1 MSRRSRSTR
10 GSGVDIGR
18 AVDDEL
24 RFHLDARAAD
34 LEAAG
39 RTSDS
44 ARAQAVREFGDV
56 DEARR
61 YITAMD
67 RRTVAAAERRSTMEG
82 ILQDLRHA
90 VRRLRHVP
98 AFTIAVVL
106 TFAVGIGANAAIF
119 SVVNGVL
126 LRPLPFPDPDR
137 LYAVYSANR
146 SAGMTHASVSAVDLD
161 DWRAARRRV
170 EDIGGSL
177 YGGGDT
183 GVDLIGRG
191 APRRLSAVFITP
203 GFLSALGVTP
213 EVGRLPHEDE
223 LTRGGPDRVVLLTD
237 GFWGREFGR
246 NQAIV
251 GSTITL
257 NNEPYAVIG
266 VLPASVQFP
275 TEGADVYVP
284 FSTIPDSGIPRIRPV
299 RLLDV
304 VARARPGVTQED
316 VQAEMPTITAR
327 LASQYPH
334 DQAWGGATVAPLA
347 ETVIGPV
354 RAGLRVLFGA
364 VGFVLAMACVNVA
377 SLQLARA
384 SGQARDLAISA
395 ALGAGRARLVR
406 QILTEGLVLSVTGG
420 LVGVALAVG
429 GVEVLLGLAAGQLPR
444 ASGVHVDALVVG
456 FALVA
461 AVVAGVVASLVPAL
475 RATDVTA
482 TRALRD
488 AGRGIAG
495 AESPRLRAALVVLE
509 VAVAMMLAVGAGLM
523 ARSFMALRQVDPGF
537 RADHLIAAQFT
548 IDEARHAPLTAYYSE
563 VIDRVR
569 ALPGVLSA
577 AAVKDAPLRGNGERI
592 GFTIPTQPVPP
603 GQDPPT
609 ARVIH
614 VSDGY
619 FKTIGARLI
628 DGREFTPLDR
638 EGAPLVLI
646 VNEAFARQFLPG
658 QRAVGQRLLVG
669 RDQSIAIVGVVRDIR
684 QRSLADAVPPTTY
697 LDNLQNSRVKTTVVA
712 CTQGDPAL
720 MATALR
726 DAIWSVDS
734 AQPIA
739 DVFTF
744 EDAMSRSLATSRL
757 MTVILVT
764 FGSLGFALGVVGIYG
779 LLASLVSRRRKEIG
793 IRIALGASAR
803 AVAGMIVR
811 RGAGL
816 GLLGVMLGM
825 AAAIGLTRFISTLL
839 YGVTPLDPSTFVVT
853 AAGLL
858 AAAVVAS
865 WLPARRAARV
875 DPAKVLRTP

>member
-1 MSRRSRSTR
+1 MSRRTRSAR
-10 GSGVDIGR
+10 GSRIDISR

-24 RFHLDARAAD
+24 RSHLEARAAD

-39 RTSDS
+39 RTRHD
-44 ARAQAVREFGDV
+44 AWAQAAREFGDV

-61 YITAMD
+61 YITAID
-67 RRTVAAAERRSTMEG
+67 LRTAASAQRRSRMEG
-82 ILQDLRHA
+82 IGQDLRLA
-90 VRRLRHVP
+90 VRHLRRAP
-98 AFTIAVVL
+98 AFTTAVVL
-106 TFAVGIGANAAIF
+106 TFAIGIGANAAIF

-126 LRPLPFPDPDR
+126 LQPLPFPDPGR

-170 EDIGGSL
+170 EDIGGYL
-177 YGGGDT
+177 YADGDT

-191 APRRLSAVFITP
+191 TPRRLSAVFITA
-203 GFLSALGVTP
+203 GFLSALGMTP
-213 EVGRLPHEDE
+213 EAGRLPRDEE

-246 NQAIV
+246 DRAIV
-251 GSTITL
+251 GSTLTL
-257 NNEPYAVIG
+257 NNEPFAVIG
-266 VLPASVQFP
+266 VLPATLQFP

-299 RLLDV
+299 RLLGV
-304 VARARPGVTQED
+304 VARVRPGGTQEE
-316 VQAEMPTITAR
+316 VQAEMSAITSR
-327 LASQYPH
+327 LATQYPD
-334 DQAWGGATVAPLA
+334 DQAWGGATVVPLA
-347 ETVIGPV
+347 ETIIGPV
-354 RAGLRVLFGA
+354 RDGLLVLFGA
-364 VGFVLAMACVNVA
+364 VAFVLAMACVNVA

-384 SGQARDLAISA
+384 SSQARDLAISA
-395 ALGAGRARLVR
+395 ALGASRARLVR

-420 LVGVALAVG
+420 LMGVALAAG
-429 GVEVLLGLAAGQLPR
+429 GVAVFLRLAAGQLPR
-444 ASGVHVDALVVG
+444 ATGVHVDGLVVG

-461 AVVAGVVASLVPAL
+461 SVVAGVMASLVPAL
-475 RATDVTA
+475 RATDLTA
-482 TRALRD
+482 TRDLRD

-495 AESPRLRAALVVLE
+495 AESPRLRAALVVVQ

-523 ARSFMALRQVDPGF
+523 SRSLFALLHVDPGF
-537 RADHLIAAQFT
+537 QADHLIAAQFT
-548 IDEARHAPLTAYYSE
+548 IDQTRHAPLTRYYSE

-569 ALPGVLSA
+569 ALPGVVSA
-577 AAVKDAPLRGNGERI
+577 AAVKDAPFRGNGERI
-592 GFTIPTQPVPP
+592 GFTIPTQPMPP

-619 FKTIGARLI
+619 FRTIGARLA
-628 DGREFTPLDR
+628 DGREFTPFDR
-638 EGAPLVLI
+638 EGAPLVLV
-646 VNEAFARQFLPG
+646 VNEAFARQFFPG
-658 QRAVGQRLLVG
+658 QRAVGQHLLVG
-669 RDQSIAIVGVVRDIR
+669 RDQTITIVGVVRDIR
-684 QRSLADAVPPTTY
+684 QRSLADPVPPTTY
-697 LDNLQNSRVKTTVVA
+697 LDNLQNSRVKTTIVA
-712 CTQGDPAL
+712 RTQGDPAL

-744 EDAMSRSLATSRL
+744 DEAVSRSLATPRL
-757 MTVILVT
+757 TTVLLVA
-764 FGSLGFALGVVGIYG
+764 FGTLGFALGVVGIYG

-793 IRIALGASAR
+793 IRMALGGSSST
-803 AVAGMIVR
+803 VAAMIVR

-816 GLLGVMLGM
+816 GLVGVTLGM
-825 AAAIGLTRFISTLL
+825 AGAAGLTRFISTLL

-853 AAGLL
+853 ATGLL
-858 AAAVVAS
+858 AAAVLAS

-875 DPAKVLRTP
+875 DPANVLRSP

>member
-1 MSRRSRSTR
+1 
-10 GSGVDIGR
+10 
-18 AVDDEL
+18 
-24 RFHLDARAAD
+24 
-34 LEAAG
+34 
-39 RTSDS
+39 
-44 ARAQAVREFGDV
+44 
-56 DEARR
+56 
-61 YITAMD
+61 
-67 RRTVAAAERRSTMEG
+67 
-82 ILQDLRHA
+82 
-90 VRRLRHVP
+90 
-98 AFTIAVVL
+98 
-106 TFAVGIGANAAIF
+106 
-119 SVVNGVL
+119 
-126 LRPLPFPDPDR
+126 
-137 LYAVYSANR
+137 
-146 SAGMTHASVSAVDLD
+146 
-161 DWRAARRRV
+161 
-170 EDIGGSL
+170 
-177 YGGGDT
+177 
-183 GVDLIGRG
+183 
-191 APRRLSAVFITP
+191 
-203 GFLSALGVTP
+203 
-213 EVGRLPHEDE
+213 
-223 LTRGGPDRVVLLTD
+223 
-237 GFWGREFGR
+237 
-246 NQAIV
+246 
-251 GSTITL
+251 
-257 NNEPYAVIG
+257 
-266 VLPASVQFP
+266 
-275 TEGADVYVP
+275 
-284 FSTIPDSGIPRIRPV
+284 
-299 RLLDV
+299 
-304 VARARPGVTQED
+304 
-316 VQAEMPTITAR
+316 
-327 LASQYPH
+327 
-334 DQAWGGATVAPLA
+334 
-347 ETVIGPV
+347 
-354 RAGLRVLFGA
+354 
-364 VGFVLAMACVNVA
+364 
-377 SLQLARA
+377 
-384 SGQARDLAISA
+384 
-395 ALGAGRARLVR
+395 
-406 QILTEGLVLSVTGG
+406 
-420 LVGVALAVG
+420 
-429 GVEVLLGLAAGQLPR
+429 
-444 ASGVHVDALVVG
+444 
-456 FALVA
+456 VA

-482 TRALRD
+482 IRSLRD
-488 AGRGIAG
+488 AGRGITG
-495 AESPRLRAALVVLE
+495 AESPRLRAALVVIE

-523 ARSFMALRQVDPGF
+523 ARSFIALRQVDPGF

-548 IDEARHAPLTAYYSE
+548 IDEARHTPLTAYYSE

-569 ALPGVLSA
+569 ALPGVVSA
-577 AAVKDAPLRGNGERI
+577 AAVKDAPFRGNGERI

-712 CTQGDPAL
+712 RTQGDPAL

-839 YGVTPLDPSTFVVT
+839 YGVTPLDPLTLVVT
-853 AAGLL
+853 ATGLL